1 MLFETIFKRRQVRRF
16 GRQPLSNQV
25 LGEIAACVSQSD
37 QLAGTCARFSIA
49 SAEEVSGGVSAPHYL
64 LGYCDDSSAAYAN
77 VGYVLQKAD
86 LYIQS
91 MGLGSGWFFL
101 GPRPKKNR
109 SGFCIAL
116 AFGPTEVPM
125 RTGPHDFRRLPVE
138 RISPVDNTVTQAV
151 RLAPSSVNSQPWILE
166 FAEGKVILK
175 EQGRGIARVVLR
187 NKLNKIDLG
196 IAARHA
202 VLALLHEGKEVKN
215 VVATESDQEFRVE
228 IAYK

>member
-64 LGYCDDSSAAYAN
+64 LSYCDDSSAAYAN

-101 GPRPKKNR
+101 GPRPK
-109 SGFCIAL
+109 
-116 AFGPTEVPM
+116 
-125 RTGPHDFRRLPVE
+125 RTGRASALPWL
-138 RISPVDNTVTQAV
+138 
-151 RLAPSSVNSQPWILE
+151 LAPQRCP
-166 FAEGKVILK
+166 
-175 EQGRGIARVVLR
+175 
-187 NKLNKIDLG
+187 
-196 IAARHA
+196 
-202 VLALLHEGKEVKN
+202 
-215 VVATESDQEFRVE
+215 
-228 IAYK
+228 